1 MDLNGFRKTKRRGSI
16 QRYRCTSC
24 GKAFVE
30 NGGFRW
36 KHHAKRTMIGS
47 IHLHLIGSSLRDAAK
62 FLSVSRWFVEYG
74 KMIIGYAKDI
84 KPFRTER
91 LHMDEMSVKMRGKS
105 FYVWA
110 SICRGSRFA
119 TAFLAS
125 DRTKKNARLL
135 MKESPPAMNIT
146 TDGAF
151 GYGSVIKDLKGL
163 GYHHDHYHRCAS
175 FEDKKDNDPMERRD
189 DPYRANTHEL
199 RGFKE
204 LYTGDL
210 FVRLWTFYYD
220 FIRPHSSLGRTPAE
234 EAGLVRYY
242 KGDDW
247 FGRWER
253 WVERASLS
261 FYLAYISTVFS
272 NSARFRRHSWSI
284 HTKSDPAI
292 VL

>member
-1 MDLNGFRKTKRRGSI
+1 MDLNGFRKTKNRGNV

-24 GKAFVE
+24 GKTFVE
-30 NGGFRW
+30 NIGFRW
-36 KHHAKRTMIGS
+36 KHHAKRTIIGS

-62 FLSVSRWFVEYG
+62 FLSVSVDSVFRWFLEYG
-74 KMIIGYAKDI
+74 KMIIGYVKDM

-91 LHMDEMSVKMRGKS
+91 LHMDEMSVKTRGKS

-110 SICRGSRFA
+110 SICRESRFA

-151 GYGSVIKDLKGL
+151 GYGSVIREAKGSWY
-163 GYHHDHYHRCAS
+163 YHNRYHRCAS

-242 KGDDW
+242 KDDDW
-247 FGRWER
+247 LGRWER

-272 NSARFRRHSWSI
+272 NSA
-284 HTKSDPAI
+284 AI
-292 VL
+292 RKQKFI

>member
-1 MDLNGFRKTKRRGSI
+1 
-16 QRYRCTSC
+16 
-24 GKAFVE
+24 
-30 NGGFRW
+30 
-36 KHHAKRTMIGS
+36 MI
-47 IHLHLIGSSLRDAAK
+47 
-62 FLSVSRWFVEYG
+62 V
-74 KMIIGYAKDI
+74 GYVKDI

-110 SICRGSRFA
+110 SICRESRFA

-135 MKESPPAMNIT
+135 MKESPPAINIT

-151 GYGSVIKDLKGL
+151 GYGSVIREAKGSWY
-163 GYHHDHYHRCAS
+163 YHNRYHRCAS

-199 RGFKE
+199 RGFKK
-204 LYTGDL
+204 LATGDL

-272 NSARFRRHSWSI
+272 NSALFCLFTIIIKEVLTLEDFYRAPLNQTYLYTKRYKLSIYASKQTSDRRSK
-284 HTKSDPAI
+284 TCR
-292 VL
+292 